1 MDYLILNNER
11 RLLDIA
17 AVRTTLHEKEIEGD
31 IHSAHQRLE
40 STFLVKGDEIAS
52 FPISL
57 MVILFDP
64 FKSLLQTG
72 TKQIEYEKKR

>member
-17 AVRTTLHEKEIEGD
+17 AARTILHEKEIEGD

-40 STFLVKGDEIAS
+40 STFLVKGDVNS
-52 FPISL
+52 F
-57 MVILFDP
+57 FP
-64 FKSLLQTG
+64 FLSYG
-72 TKQIEYEKKR
+72 HSFRPF